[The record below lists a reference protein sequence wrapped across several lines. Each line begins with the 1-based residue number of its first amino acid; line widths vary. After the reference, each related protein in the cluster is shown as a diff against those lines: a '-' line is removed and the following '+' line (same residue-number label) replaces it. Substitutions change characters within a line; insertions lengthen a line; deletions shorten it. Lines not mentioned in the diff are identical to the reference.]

1 MKSLC
6 IEEYVARILVKIK
19 LHYFSLI
26 KGRLNEACR
35 TLFHATCFK
44 PWLDINY
51 VDNDDGMI
59 HYMLQKQCCI
69 DDDNFDMPLM
79 NGDIPFRNPLLP
91 KKIGH
96 ALKIIEV
103 LALIEDEDKFSK
115 LSGED
120 AIRLCF
126 FVIVGESSCEW
137 SVGEISAKMIMRA
150 ILGRG
155 NLTLTS
161 EIISGRAPLELAP
174 MKSKRKSKCKEVY
187 PMSCGLNIEGSG
199 REKGQDAALINRVRV
214 LEGLCKSLSTLHKE
228 VKSLR
233 GCIFKL

>member
-126 FVIVGESSCEW
+126 FVIVGDS
-137 SVGEISAKMIMRA
+137 
-150 ILGRG
+150 
-155 NLTLTS
+155 
-161 EIISGRAPLELAP
+161 
-174 MKSKRKSKCKEVY
+174 KEVY